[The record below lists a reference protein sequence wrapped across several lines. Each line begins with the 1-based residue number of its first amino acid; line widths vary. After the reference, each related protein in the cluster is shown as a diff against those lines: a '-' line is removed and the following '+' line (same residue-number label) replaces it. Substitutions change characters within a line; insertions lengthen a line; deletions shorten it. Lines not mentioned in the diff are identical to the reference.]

1 MLFAKKQPVNNLSRD
16 ERVVPILERRQD
28 LTTLDINSE
37 DDRAAICTCLRSDVS
52 LAKTLDLNRPQHLA
66 ILKVWLKDNYRNYLL
81 CHNCGVQHPD
91 LLFYYLKNKL
101 RDDAYAGNQV
111 STMALATSLDKKLI
125 FNYSYT
131 TKQGETIAY
140 FDELLGVPTSL
151 VVNANLKLKL
161 VEAQKLLARIDI
173 DVPYIDLSVIT
184 DFITCYLSRVVR
196 DTVLSFIREKKL
208 SYYDLPQHYTALNQ
222 SIEQN
227 LGECLKD
234 SGLVVVNFLIRNINV
249 TDNTDVLLRHQ
260 FFALAEDERVKA
272 HEQKLAQAAL
282 DLYERKAAIHE
293 KYPNFPLSL
302 TEAEKDL
309 AMNRYLM
316 RMGRDTTLRA
326 DIKEIQLGI
335 RESRRVDKI
344 GTAAATPSYPQAKFK
359 QNKHNRKQI
368 DFFPKEN
375 ELQQEPCAKKPANDV
390 DCFACRYY
398 QEHSAAATPAEPSTT
413 VTPKVATPAK
423 ETVAPAAAQEPTATQ
438 EKQG

>member
-1 MLFAKKQPVNNLSRD
+1 MFGKKPQTNVVSRD
-16 ERVVPILERRQD
+16 ERVVPILERRQE
-28 LTTLDINSE
+28 LTILDINRE
-37 DDRAAICTCLRSDVS
+37 DDRAAICTCLKSDVS
-52 LAKTLDLNRPQHLA
+52 LAKTLDLSRPDQLA

-140 FDELLGVPTSL
+140 FDQLLGVPTSL
-151 VVNANLKLKL
+151 VVNANVKLKL
-161 VEAQKLLARIDI
+161 LDAQKLLARIDI

-196 DTVLSFIREKKL
+196 DTVLSFIREKEL

-222 SIEQN
+222 SVEEN
-227 LGECLKD
+227 LGACLQD
-234 SGLVVVNFLIRNINV
+234 SGLVVVSCLIRDINV

-272 HEQKLAQAAL
+272 HEQRLAQAAL

-335 RESRRVDKI
+335 RETRRVDKI
-344 GTAAATPSYPQAKFK
+344 GTEALTPSYPQAKFK
-359 QNKHNRKQI
+359 GKSSSKKQLI
-368 DFFPKEN
+368 SLPQEN
-375 ELQQEPCAKKPANDV
+375 ELHQEQPAKKPAGDV

-398 QEHSAAATPAEPSTT
+398 QEHTPTPAAADKTQPVTTGAATPVGETMAPVGDQDS
-413 VTPKVATPAK
+413 AK
-423 ETVAPAAAQEPTATQ
+423 KTL
-438 EKQG
+438 

>member
-1 MLFAKKQPVNNLSRD
+1 MFGKKPQTNVLSRD
-16 ERVVPILERRQD
+16 ERVVPILERRQE
-28 LTTLDINSE
+28 LTILDINRE
-37 DDRAAICTCLRSDVS
+37 DDRAAICTCLKSDVS
-52 LAKTLDLNRPQHLA
+52 LAKTLDLTRPDQLA

-140 FDELLGVPTSL
+140 FDQLLGVPTSL

-161 VEAQKLLARIDI
+161 LDAQKLLTRIDI

-196 DTVLSFIREKKL
+196 DTVLSFIREKEL

-222 SIEQN
+222 SVEEN

-234 SGLVVVNFLIRNINV
+234 SGLVVVSCLIRDINV

-272 HEQKLAQAAL
+272 HEQRLAQAAL

-335 RESRRVDKI
+335 RETRRVDKI
-344 GTAAATPSYPQAKFK
+344 GTEALTPNYPQAKFK
-359 QNKHNRKQI
+359 GKSSSKKQLI
-368 DFFPKEN
+368 SLPQEN
-375 ELQQEPCAKKPANDV
+375 ELHQEQPAKKPTGDV

-398 QEHSAAATPAEPSTT
+398 QEHTPTPTAADKTQAATTGAT
-413 VTPKVATPAK
+413 TPAPD
-423 ETVAPAAAQEPTATQ
+423 TVASTEAKESAKKTL
-438 EKQG
+438 